1 MGGSK
6 ALVVFVNV
14 VYSMSL
20 LEEVFP
26 VLHTCSWSMQ
36 AYCLHNDHV
45 RQNRVN
51 QLCRQTDSQVSEKV
65 GYKPPSTKVKLVM
78 QLCQAS

>member
-1 MGGSK
+1 LRMMILRRRLGSVGSLLMGGSK

-26 VLHTCSWSMQ
+26 VLHTCTWEY
-36 AYCLHNDHV
+36 AGVL
-45 RQNRVN
+45 
-51 QLCRQTDSQVSEKV
+51 L
-65 GYKPPSTKVKLVM
+65 
-78 QLCQAS
+78 A

>member
-36 AYCLHNDHV
+36 AYV